1 MYFQVFYPYICIK
14 RVFVMDIDTLDGLM
28 NCPLFKG
35 IRREEVMSLMH
46 AVRYRILRYAK
57 GELFAIAGDVC
68 LHIDIVIKGE
78 MMAKITSPS
87 GRSVRMT
94 LHHSGNMLAPAFL
107 YAKDNTYPVT
117 VEAIAETHVL
127 RLMPDDM
134 EALFSIEP
142 RLYMNFIN
150 VLSNIVAHLTK
161 QVSMLTM
168 NVRERVCFFL
178 QGEMRR
184 QGSADLMLTMSRQDM
199 ADGFGIQKYSLQRC
213 LNDLKK
219 EGVIEFSGK
228 HIKVLKPG
236 SLL

>member
-1 MYFQVFYPYICIK
+1 
-14 RVFVMDIDTLDGLM
+14 
-28 NCPLFKG
+28 
-35 IRREEVMSLMH
+35 
-46 AVRYRILRYAK
+46 
-57 GELFAIAGDVC
+57 
-68 LHIDIVIKGE
+68 
-78 MMAKITSPS
+78 
-87 GRSVRMT
+87 
-94 LHHSGNMLAPAFL
+94 
-107 YAKDNTYPVT
+107 
-117 VEAIAETHVL
+117 
-127 RLMPDDM
+127 
-134 EALFSIEP
+134 
-142 RLYMNFIN
+142 MNFIN